1 MTNKRGVQIAVRGAA
16 VLGALALS
24 GAALAACGSNDK
36 SGGDS
41 TATGNTQ
48 VLNITLS
55 NKGCAPPKSEIPA
68 GPTKFQIKNSG
79 GTKVTEVE
87 LMQGGRILAEK
98 ENLADS
104 FSGSFTLNLKPGDYE
119 LYCPGAET
127 ERSPLKVTGEA
138 ASSSGSEA
146 EQAALTKAISDYRAY
161 VQDEVNQL
169 VTNTTAVQEA
179 IDDGDVARAKK
190 LYEPAR
196 LNYERIEPVA
206 ESFGDLDP
214 RIDGRAEDF
223 DSPEDFQ
230 GFHRIEMA
238 LWQDNT
244 TDGMSP
250 IAAKLVADTESL
262 KKLVATLD
270 IDAAQIANGAT
281 ELMNEVANSKVS
293 GEEERYSHLDILDM
307 AGNIQGSEKAFT
319 LLQPALEMTNKALAT
334 TVAQRFAEM
343 NAAMEPYEAG
353 DSYVLYNTLT
363 ADQVRELSRAVG
375 ALAEPLSEVA
385 GAIVGK
391 A

>member
-1 MTNKRGVQIAVRGAA
+1 
-16 VLGALALS
+16 
-24 GAALAACGSNDK
+24 
-36 SGGDS
+36 
-41 TATGNTQ
+41 
-48 VLNITLS
+48 LS

-87 LMQGGRILAEK
+87 LMQSGRILAEK

-169 VTNTTAVQEA
+169 VTNTTALQAA

-343 NAAMEPYEAG
+343 NAAMEPYKAG